1 MPQINPPKMKS
12 EFISTREPK
21 QSIHWAREH
30 FSRYRGCVAYIET
43 QGQSGDVGI
52 GTCFHVG
59 EGIFVTAAHVIRGRT
74 ITDIGFDDGLT
85 TLHLLEKPEHWGTK
99 TSGSV
104 NILSGPHFHSDER
117 VDVACFK
124 AEPFPREWIPLGGHL
139 DDWMGQYDFVLYQ
152 TLVLGYP
159 PVPFSD
165 RPVLVAARGEI
176 NAMIDKYSGPHPHF
190 IVSCMARGGFSGG
203 PALIAYNEGNDDTG
217 TAVLG
222 VVTESLTSNGQSAEL
237 GYMAVLSVEPIYD
250 CLESAGLRPV
260 MQHDYEI

>member
-1 MPQINPPKMKS
+1 MNTP
-12 EFISTREPK
+12 EPAPG
-21 QSIHWAREH
+21 IHWAREQ
-30 FSRYRGCVAYIET
+30 FSRYRGCVAFIET
-43 QGQSGDVGI
+43 RGHSGDLAI

-59 EGIFVTAAHVIRGRT
+59 EGVFVTAAHVIRERT
-74 ITDIGFDDGLT
+74 ITEIGFDDGFT
-85 TLHLLEKPEHWGTK
+85 TLHLLEKPENWGPK
-99 TSGSV
+99 TYGAV
-104 NILSGPHFHSDER
+104 NIRSGPHFHGNDR

-124 AEPFPREWIPLGGHL
+124 AEPFPSRWIPLGGHL
-139 DDWMGQYDFVLYQ
+139 DDWMGQYEFVLYQ

-176 NAMIDKYSGPHPHF
+176 NAVIDKYSGPHPHF

-203 PALIAYNEGNDDTG
+203 PALIAYYDVKDDTG

-237 GYMAVLSVEPIYD
+237 GYMAVLTVEPIFD
-250 CLESAGLRPV
+250 CLESAGLLPIAQRV
-260 MQHDYEI
+260 T